1 LTQRTDGPASD
12 KRSARGSAFKSASLV
27 VLATVIALVLAESA
41 LRVFDAYRP
50 PEYPPPARRPDLYV
64 SDSTLGYR
72 LWPLSRNCMRY
83 PPDTHNMVT
92 VISNSDGFA
101 SSRNLGEPDPRP
113 RVLVI
118 GDSFTMGLGVNEGSR
133 FTEVIENLEPRW
145 RVDNVGMPGWGLD
158 LMVRALDA
166 LGKKAKPSV
175 VVFAVYTESLARLAP
190 EWLGQGPRPF
200 RKFKLVDGT
209 LVDTPPYEPS
219 FMRQFHLTQL
229 WRTVQDRL
237 GGSRARNSYPLNE
250 ALLNRFYDLTRELN
264 ATPVVVFFPG
274 KDVTAQARE
283 RRAFLST
290 WAASKGV
297 VFADLTEAIHSAGV
311 EKTYIDNNFHWN
323 EYGHDVAGRALH
335 ELLATKVMQGK
346 GVDIDTRAIPPA
358 PWRQARLDYCSDLSD
373 SAQGK

>member
-1 LTQRTDGPASD
+1 
-12 KRSARGSAFKSASLV
+12 
-27 VLATVIALVLAESA
+27 
-41 LRVFDAYRP
+41 
-50 PEYPPPARRPDLYV
+50 
-64 SDSTLGYR
+64 
-72 LWPLSRNCMRY
+72 
-83 PPDTHNMVT
+83 MVT
-92 VISNSDGFA
+92 VFTNSDGFA

-166 LGKKAKPSV
+166 LGKKAQPSV

-200 RKFKLVDGT
+200 RKFKLVDGK
-209 LVDTPPYEPS
+209 LVDSPPYQPS
-219 FMRQFHLTQL
+219 FMRKFHLTQL
-229 WRTVQDRL
+229 WRTVQDRI

-250 ALLNRFYDLTRELN
+250 ALLNRFYDLTRGLN

-283 RRAFLST
+283 RRSFLSD

-297 VFADLTEAIHSAGV
+297 VFADLTEAIHNAGV
-311 EKTYIDNNFHWN
+311 AKTYIERNFHWN
-323 EYGHDVAGRALH
+323 EYGHEVAGRAMH
-335 ELLATKVMQGK
+335 ELLATKVMHSNGA
-346 GVDIDTRAIPPA
+346 VIDSRAIPAA
-358 PWRQARLDYCSDLSD
+358 PWRQPGRDFCADLSD
-373 SAQGK
+373 STQGK